1 MSLPGL
7 IVRQG
12 ERGRE
17 DHFTNVED
25 FKTSTQT
32 LLHRLDLLERRQAKV
47 GHLLSQ
53 CNEIVGIIIYF
64 WKCRKMQNKQLQDI
78 H

>member
-12 ERGRE
+12 KRGRE
-17 DHFTNVED
+17 DHLPDMED

-32 LLHRLDLLERRQAKV
+32 LLNRLDLLERRQAKV

-53 CNEIVGIIIYF
+53 CHEIVGIIIYCC
-64 WKCRKMQNKQLQDI
+64 KCRKM
-78 H
+78 